1 MKKLLAACLVFSG
14 ATVWATEYFVSKERP
29 DDSGDGKTVATAKR
43 TIQAAVDLA
52 QKGDIVTV
60 LPGVYDEGEGETYNS
75 AALSADA
82 NARVVLSKSIWL
94 RSLEGKEK
102 TFIVGSSVARGDEK
116 DLRCVALATSS
127 TIVEGFTLCGG
138 AAPDS
143 RGGGVLAEGWDRYY
157 IADCIISNNTAR
169 IAGGTYRGSILRCL
183 IAENTANNTAS
194 ACRQTKAIHTVI
206 RHNYGPSSTISY
218 SYKLVNCTVF
228 ENRTDTTENYHNAV
242 AAFYNC
248 VFSGNTGR
256 IAYDKQ
262 RLFMTNC
269 VVDRAESEFENV
281 ADCVF
286 KPEGHQFLAPVYN
299 DLRLLDGSVS
309 ATAGMGEWLENYT
322 LDAPAVP
329 EWGEYL
335 EAKYRYNDFDG
346 NPIAKTG
353 KIHCGALHPVLPKG
367 GRVDFGGSDCVWNP
381 PCNGAERAKAN
392 LYAYAQSYPT
402 QFCAKAQFNSGKSLF
417 MYQFSPSYDIYCFFP
432 EMDGYFRF
440 VPPPLDSSVTLKPVA
455 ANDELYVDAE
465 NGDDA
470 NDGSSKEKAF
480 ETLQA
485 AINHASDVYDV
496 RTLIHV
502 APGTYDKGGTFSGSL
517 SNRVDN
523 LKKTLYIRAEEGPE
537 KTFIVGAVDPDT
549 KGYGPNAMRCVKW
562 FHSGRLGCLQ
572 GFTLTG
578 GYTDDGDR
586 YAESRIAAA
595 YYGSFEHLTDC
606 IISNNHAICASATMS
621 GVITRCRIFDNT
633 AKVSWAVSTPK
644 AMSYCLLKGNKIL
657 AGEDAAVTR
666 GGVYRF
672 CTVEGVGFQTVG
684 ETVPGTYYG
693 CVFERAGST
702 YGHCSFEDC
711 FAGAGS
717 AQTEVPG
724 VEIVDLHM
732 DKDGGRLLSISPAYG
747 AVSLE
752 NPAWHYSYFTS
763 DMDGISPYWKG
774 AAMTAGAFSRP
785 LQAFSVKGPKDSLSV
800 TGTNGV
806 AFAQTVSVTA
816 KESRPGSG
824 EAKFLGFTVDGVQL
838 PAEQLTCE
846 VSGGDPEG
854 IIEIIANYLP
864 RGLKM
869 ILR

>member
-1 MKKLLAACLVFSG
+1 M
-14 ATVWATEYFVSKERP
+14 
-29 DDSGDGKTVATAKR
+29 
-43 TIQAAVDLA
+43 
-52 QKGDIVTV
+52 
-60 LPGVYDEGEGETYNS
+60 
-75 AALSADA
+75 
-82 NARVVLSKSIWL
+82 
-94 RSLEGKEK
+94 
-102 TFIVGSSVARGDEK
+102 
-116 DLRCVALATSS
+116 
-127 TIVEGFTLCGG
+127 
-138 AAPDS
+138 
-143 RGGGVLAEGWDRYY
+143 
-157 IADCIISNNTAR
+157 
-169 IAGGTYRGSILRCL
+169 
-183 IAENTANNTAS
+183 
-194 ACRQTKAIHTVI
+194 
-206 RHNYGPSSTISY
+206 
-218 SYKLVNCTVF
+218 
-228 ENRTDTTENYHNAV
+228 
-242 AAFYNC
+242 
-248 VFSGNTGR
+248 
-256 IAYDKQ
+256 
-262 RLFMTNC
+262 
-269 VVDRAESEFENV
+269 
-281 ADCVF
+281 
-286 KPEGHQFLAPVYN
+286 
-299 DLRLLDGSVS
+299 
-309 ATAGMGEWLENYT
+309 
-322 LDAPAVP
+322 
-329 EWGEYL
+329 
-335 EAKYRYNDFDG
+335 
-346 NPIAKTG
+346 
-353 KIHCGALHPVLPKG
+353 
-367 GRVDFGGSDCVWNP
+367 WNP
-381 PCNGAERAKAN
+381 PCNGAERTKAN

-606 IISNNHAICASATMS
+606 IISNNHAICASATMN
-621 GVITRCRIFDNT
+621 GVVTRCRIFDNT

-816 KESRPGSG
+816 KEARPGSG